1 MEYFALILFFIFLTL
16 KLAGVGVVATWSW
29 WYVFMPL
36 ILLILAYVS
45 LFLLAIIQDSKEEK
59 IKEQVRL
66 TGKSK
71 WALKL
76 EEMQR
81 KKTA

>member
-1 MEYFALILFFIFLTL
+1 
-16 KLAGVGVVATWSW
+16 
-29 WYVFMPL
+29 MPL
-36 ILLILAYVS
+36 ILLILAYAA